1 MLRTLL
7 SAILLL
13 IALPA
18 TALAQRPAQRQA
30 ESPGTLISA
39 EPVSGGTDA
48 MRSWRIAYWTS
59 DAQGRAI
66 RVTGMIVAPRDRVPS
81 PAPRRVIAWTH
92 GTWGVVER
100 CAPSLSPD
108 FWQATPALAEMIAR
122 GYLVVAPDYPGLGSP
137 MAHPYLIGIDTARA
151 VLDAVRAARSLREA
165 RAGADFAV
173 WGESQGGH
181 AALWTGAE
189 AARYAP
195 ELRLLGTAAA
205 APPTDLAAN
214 LRSGSDANVRAMLAA
229 YAAYS
234 WSRHFGH
241 PLSSLFNKTN
251 AGVAT
256 RLARNNCVEL
266 GKKPRLGTILGIA
279 AIRGALRSKDM
290 GSTPPWAGIARA
302 NSVAPGAVPGPLLIA
317 QGSADTVVAPAVT
330 LAFARQRCRAG
341 APLRYISLPGGDHG
355 AAARDAGAARTTLD
369 WIDAR
374 FAGARPPN
382 DCGRI

>member
-18 TALAQRPAQRQA
+18 TARAQRPG

-39 EPVSGGTDA
+39 EPVSGGPDA

-59 DAQGRAI
+59 DAHGRAI
-66 RVTGMIVAPRDRVPS
+66 RVTGMIVAPRDHAPS

-92 GTWGVVER
+92 GTWGVVEK

-181 AALWTGAE
+181 AALWTAAQ

-234 WSRHFGH
+234 WSQHFGH

-256 RLARNNCVEL
+256 RLARNNCIEL

-290 GSTPPWAGIARA
+290 ADTPPWAGIARA
-302 NSVAPGAVPGPLLIA
+302 NSVVPGAVSGPLLIV
-317 QGSADTVVAPAVT
+317 QGTADTVIAPAVT
-330 LAFARQRCRAG
+330 LAFARQRCRTG
-341 APLRYISLPGGDHG
+341 APLRYLSLPGGDHPAATRNAG
-355 AAARDAGAARTTLD
+355 AAAATLD

-374 FAGARPPN
+374 FAGQRPAS